1 MHKRPNLSEAVQ
13 VLTKLAPIN
22 DDCSEALDEYYRLK
36 NKGQEFLAAR
46 IAVEI
51 VDHYYHVLSTKG
63 LAHG

>member
-1 MHKRPNLSEAVQ
+1 MHKRPSLSESLQ
-13 VLTKLAPIN
+13 VLKTLSPIN
-22 DDCSEALDEYYRLK
+22 ADCNEALQEYYNLK
-36 NKGQEFLAAR
+36 AEGQEFFAAR

>member
-1 MHKRPNLSEAVQ
+1 MHKRPSLSEAIQ

-22 DDCSEALDEYYRLK
+22 EECNEALTEYYSLK
-36 NKGQEFLAAR
+36 AQGHEFFAAR